1 MFPVKPGPIFGDH
14 SPAGI
19 GYILTLYIY
28 TEAPPDRLIVGLV
41 EIDEEIL
48 EEGDREDQA
57 NHGVLFKAQKYLS
70 SDLELTFFFSHLQD
84 AANSSQ
90 NNRRSLN

>member
-19 GYILTLYIY
+19 GYILTIY
-28 TEAPPDRLIVGLV
+28 MEAPPDRLIVDLV

-57 NHGVLFKAQKYLS
+57 NNGVLFKAQKYLS
-70 SDLELTFFFSHLQD
+70 SDLKLTFFFSHL
-84 AANSSQ
+84 
-90 NNRRSLN
+90 